1 MQKNIKIYPIFTIKR
16 RKYSFKLDQF
26 IFFFVFLYFIT
37 NEEHSKMK
45 KKFNP
50 HNIHLSSFSRTNLI
64 KLN

>member
-50 HNIHLSSFSRTNLI
+50 HNIHLHPTSHEQI
-64 KLN
+64 